1 MAQNRPPAR
10 RSTDLADAD
19 GVSLKD
25 LARRLAEELDGA
37 SAVAEDCQAALG
49 EVMEHGMSQPLAMRL
64 QALDL
69 LSQRLD
75 ELSMLLKRLER
86 LDGAGSI
93 PMHMFSNMRLT
104 DVSRRLMG
112 AAEIPAQER
121 EAEFW

>member
-1 MAQNRPPAR
+1 MAQNRPSQRAL
-10 RSTDLADAD
+10 SDAD

-37 SAVAEDCQAALG
+37 SGVAEDCQAALG
-49 EVMEHGMSQPLAMRL
+49 EVMEHGLTQPLAIRL

-75 ELSMLLKRLER
+75 ELSLLLKRLER

-93 PMHMFSNMRLT
+93 PMHMFADMRLT

-112 AAEIPAQER
+112 AAEISVQER

>member
-1 MAQNRPPAR
+1 MVQKRPQAGLR
-10 RSTDLADAD
+10 DAD
-19 GVSLKD
+19 GVSLRD

-37 SAVAEDCQAALG
+37 SAVAEDCQSALG
-49 EVMEHGMSQPLAMRL
+49 EVMEHGLTQPLAMRL

-93 PMHMFSNMRLT
+93 PLHMFENMRLT

-112 AAEIPAQER
+112 AAELPAQER

>member
-1 MAQNRPPAR
+1 MAQSRMRGSSFDEN
-10 RSTDLADAD
+10 D
-19 GVSLKD
+19 GVSLRD

-37 SAVAEDCQAALG
+37 SGIAQDCQSALG
-49 EVMEHGMSQPLAMRL
+49 EVVDAGMTEPLAVRL

-86 LDGAGSI
+86 FEGAGSI

-112 AAEIPAQER
+112 AEELSAAER

>member
-1 MAQNRPPAR
+1 MAQSRTRGSSYDEAE
-10 RSTDLADAD
+10 
-19 GVSLKD
+19 GVSLRD
-25 LARRLAEELDGA
+25 LARRLADELDSA
-37 SAVAEDCQAALG
+37 SEVAQDCQSALG
-49 EVMEHGMSQPLAMRL
+49 EVVEHGMTEPLAVRL

-86 LDGAGSI
+86 FEGAGSI
-93 PMHMFSNMRLT
+93 PMHMFANMRLT

-112 AAEIPAQER
+112 AAEIAASER

>member
-10 RSTDLADAD
+10 RSTDLGGAD

-49 EVMEHGMSQPLAMRL
+49 EVMEHGLSQPLAMRL

>member
-1 MAQNRPPAR
+1 MAQSRTAR
-10 RSTDLADAD
+10 QSSLDGGD
-19 GVSLKD
+19 GVSLRD
-25 LARRLAEELDGA
+25 LARRLAEELDSA
-37 SAVAEDCQAALG
+37 SEVAQDCQGALG
-49 EVMEHGMSQPLAMRL
+49 EVVEKGLTERLAVRL

-86 LDGAGSI
+86 LEGAGSI
-93 PMHMFSNMRLT
+93 PMHMFANMRLT

-112 AAEIPAQER
+112 ADEISASER

>member
-1 MAQNRPPAR
+1 MAQTR
-10 RSTDLADAD
+10 RSARLRGED

-37 SAVAEDCQAALG
+37 TAVAEDCQSALSD
-49 EVMEHGMSQPLAMRL
+49 VMEHGLTQPLAMRL

-93 PMHMFSNMRLT
+93 PLHMFENMRLT

-112 AAEIPAQER
+112 AAELPAQER

>member
-1 MAQNRPPAR
+1 MAQSKSTP
-10 RSTDLADAD
+10 RSSYDESEAE
-19 GVSLKD
+19 GVSLRD

-37 SAVAEDCQAALG
+37 SGIAQDCQSALG
-49 EVMEHGMSQPLAMRL
+49 EVVDEGMTEHLAVRL

-86 LDGAGSI
+86 FEGAGSI
-93 PMHMFSNMRLT
+93 PMHMFANMRLT

-112 AAEIPAQER
+112 AEEISSVER

>member
-1 MAQNRPPAR
+1 MAQSRMR
-10 RSTDLADAD
+10 GSSYEDAD
-19 GVSLKD
+19 GVSLQD

-37 SAVAEDCQAALG
+37 SGIAQDCQVALG
-49 EVMEHGMSQPLAMRL
+49 EVVDQGMTEHLAIRL
-64 QALDL
+64 QSLDL

-93 PMHMFSNMRLT
+93 PMHMFANMRLT

-112 AAEIPAQER
+112 AEELSAAER

>member
-10 RSTDLADAD
+10 RSNDLADAD

>member
-1 MAQNRPPAR
+1 MAQSRTRGSSFDEAE
-10 RSTDLADAD
+10 TE
-19 GVSLKD
+19 GVSLRD
-25 LARRLAEELDGA
+25 LARRLADELDGA
-37 SAVAEDCQAALG
+37 SGIAQDCQSALG
-49 EVMEHGMSQPLAMRL
+49 EVVDQGMTEPLAVRL

-86 LDGAGSI
+86 FEGAGSI
-93 PMHMFSNMRLT
+93 PMHMFANMRLT

-112 AAEIPAQER
+112 AEEVSEAER